1 MAESPRAPAGLGKA
15 GKKLWRDMVKLLDL
29 RPDELASLAQAASTV
44 DELERLQA
52 ALANAPLTVSGSKG
66 QPRPNPLLDEVR
78 RHREVL
84 ARLLARIEV
93 PDDDAEAEQDR
104 KASSHRQASAL
115 RRWQN
120 YRLAQEQE
128 RSRGA

>member
-15 GKKLWRDMVKLLDL
+15 GRKLWRDMVKLLDL
-29 RPDELASLAQAASTV
+29 RPDELAALAQAASTV

-52 ALANAPLTVSGSKG
+52 ALCDAPLMVAGSKG

-93 PDDDAEAEQDR
+93 PDGDEEAEQDR
-104 KASSHRQASAL
+104 KASSNRQASAL

-120 YRLAQEQE
+120 YRLAQEG
-128 RSRGA
+128 RRGA

>member
-1 MAESPRAPAGLGKA
+1 
-15 GKKLWRDMVKLLDL
+15 MVKLLDL
-29 RPDELASLAQAASTV
+29 RPDELAALAQAASTV

-104 KASSHRQASAL
+104 KASSNRQASAL